1 MILWEKGRDMGG
13 SGDDAGVLKGGDSAE
28 QHPSEEGGVEVV
40 DLCLQERVSVSVW
53 GLTQENV

>member
-1 MILWEKGRDMGG
+1 VIVWEKGRDMGG

-40 DLCLQERVSVSVW
+40 DLCLQERVSVSMW
-53 GLTQENV
+53 GLAQ